1 MLLVAILKMTPDSL
15 QKCPVCGVL
24 IENDSKV
31 LFSCGP
37 SGTRARLY
45 ARVCQFAKDK
55 ADCINQDDSKIGD
68 ISSNDYYD

>member
-1 MLLVAILKMTPDSL
+1 MPNSL

-24 IENDSKV
+24 IEDGSKV
-31 LFSCGP
+31 IFSCGP

-55 ADCINQDDSKIGD
+55 DNCINQDDSKIGD
-68 ISSNDYYD
+68 VSSEDYYN